1 MMRWTRNQIVTSMAS
16 ALAEWGL
23 CMSPLVV
30 VGVVAAGSARMPDI
44 VRSPEWSFGAAVIAM
59 QALVR
64 FVVGVG
70 RLQGTSPERVAVG
83 IVALL
88 VFVVA
93 PSFILL
99 SLVLLQ
105 ADEPGISRALAL
117 SQVIFFGLVS
127 LLFVLVATTAN
138 LALTATPSE

>member
-1 MMRWTRNQIVTSMAS
+1 
-16 ALAEWGL
+16 
-23 CMSPLVV
+23 MSPLVV